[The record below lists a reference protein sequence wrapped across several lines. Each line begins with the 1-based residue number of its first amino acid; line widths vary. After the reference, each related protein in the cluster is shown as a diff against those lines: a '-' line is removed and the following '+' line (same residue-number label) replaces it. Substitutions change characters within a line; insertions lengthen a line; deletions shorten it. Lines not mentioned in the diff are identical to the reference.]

1 MAINIDKIKAR
12 LSQYES
18 GSKSIEFTKLLWK
31 PKDGT
36 SQIRI
41 VPYRPN
47 GVESD
52 SPFIELKFYYGI
64 AGKTYLAPCT
74 FGKPDPIQELVEA
87 FFQSDIQSEKDLA
100 KKLSAKTRIYVPII
114 VRGEEHLGVRFWGFG
129 VLVHRQLLELIGQDG
144 GDITSL
150 VDGNDIKISFKKDAK
165 KSPTGELFP
174 ETIITPVLKKT
185 TAVSANDKEA
195 MESIK
200 NQLDINTVFP
210 LKPYAELKSIV
221 EAWLNPGADTDG
233 SPIEPESIPASAT
246 EAAENL
252 NGVAVSATQIS
263 SPKDEAAKFA
273 SFFAS

>member
-12 LSQYES
+12 LTQYES

-74 FGKPDPIQELVEA
+74 FGKPDPIQEMVEA

-195 MESIK
+195 MASIK

-221 EAWLNPGADTDG
+221 EAWLNPAVSSD
-233 SPIEPESIPASAT
+233 SNNPIEPDFIPESAIKAATTTNQAETSTPIHSPAN
-246 EAAENL
+246 EAE
-252 NGVAVSATQIS
+252 
-263 SPKDEAAKFA
+263 KFA